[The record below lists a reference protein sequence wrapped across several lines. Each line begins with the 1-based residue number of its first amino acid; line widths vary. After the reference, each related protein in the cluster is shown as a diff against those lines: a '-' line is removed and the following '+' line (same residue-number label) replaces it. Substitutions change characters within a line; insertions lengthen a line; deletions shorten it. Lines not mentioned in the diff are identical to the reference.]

1 MALPTSLKLFI
12 DTTNGIAYSSFSGS
26 QQVSQPSFYVGDKAQ
41 IEIYLIKETGVSNY
55 PRQEVI
61 TGGSVSLKVAVGQID
76 ETPSAGTWALS
87 YGGDTTT
94 ALAYNITTANLQ
106 TALNQLASI
115 TAAGGVTV
123 SKVGDNYNITFNTNG
138 ARTDLTSNSSG
149 LIPLSVAGI
158 ASLQTG
164 DSTHPQ
170 IYLVHLQR
178 TVAAYSES
186 FTQVDES
193 TITVTTLAAWDGL
206 RASYRVYINPD
217 PKGGTFSLGFDPLTG
232 SSISTSV
239 IPVGASGIDVKNAL
253 NTGVL
258 EGKVTVQQVGGYA
271 YDITVDT
278 QPGTLGLTADDAGL
292 LSFNGY
298 KGEINLNT
306 ASALALLDG
315 AEKLDTFLEVE
326 ITSDGKPLTVLQIRC
341 ILKSPVVDE
350 AAVEPL
356 VLDTYLSQT
365 AADSRY
371 LRISNNL
378 SEGTAA
384 TMRSNLDVYSETQ
397 TDNLLALKVSAQD
410 LTDGLDTKLSLTG
423 GSMAEGNNGIS
434 FLWTAGNAASNFNPL
449 GVSGQTLDD
458 SGFFQ
463 LSTQSLRMI
472 GAGPTYPEVQ
482 VTSAG
487 VKFND
492 NTEQT
497 TAFLGSVNWGNVA
510 GTLADQTDLQA
521 ALDAKLDVSTASST
535 YYPSSNPSGF
545 VTVTGDRYLT
555 QSTSSLTVDNSA
567 GKSLTVGTGL
577 SFSSQQ
583 DCVISLNS
591 DPANVHMHCTVVSY
605 NSGTGAMVV
614 NANSHTGNGTH
625 TGWTVNV
632 GGVTPQQSV
641 SWGSVTGT
649 LTSQTDLQAA
659 LDDKLADAPIDGSS
673 YARKD
678 GAWEAITSGGGMTSG
693 GQLIINDGDIYTVT
707 NADNNKHYMVTS
719 NTGRAEVRFSNT
731 LDIGLSVAF
740 TGYGTAINLIP
751 TGSAEL
757 LRYNSYVFMP
767 QGGTARLFKITG
779 NHYSLDATYL
789 INTPPT
795 AGTILFDGCA
805 NVGGQDA
812 AGTFWEGYYVYRHQV
827 ADGIGG
833 VINTDT
839 PNSSG
844 CYYPNGYVISRTNTV
859 GYITELY
866 LPDGSTVDPS
876 FGYSYAIDTIANG
889 SGSTGTSYSYI
900 SPAYGTLIYNWS
912 GYTYMGWINV
922 NYYYNGSGGYYSE
935 YV

>member
-12 DTTNGIAYSSFSGS
+12 DTNNGIAYSSFSGS

-76 ETPSAGTWALS
+76 ETPSAGTWKLS
-87 YGGDTTT
+87 YDGDTTS
-94 ALAYNITTANLQ
+94 ALPYNITAANLQ
-106 TALNQLASI
+106 TALNLLASI

-123 SKVGDNYNITFNTNG
+123 SKVGDNFNITFNTNG
-138 ARTDLTSNSSG
+138 ARADLISNSSG

-158 ASLQTG
+158 SILQTG

-170 IYLVHLQR
+170 ISLVHLQR

-193 TITVTTLAAWDGL
+193 SITVTTLSAWDGL

-217 PKGGTFSLGFDPLTG
+217 PKGGTFSLAFDPLTG

-258 EGKVTVQQVGGYA
+258 EDKVTVQQVGGYA
-271 YDITVDT
+271 YDITVNV

-315 AEKLDTFLEVE
+315 AERIDTFLEVE

-350 AAVEPL
+350 AAIEPL

-378 SEGTAA
+378 SDGTAA
-384 TMRSNLDVYSETQ
+384 TMRSNLGVYSETQ

-410 LTDGLDTKLSLTG
+410 LTDGLATKLDLAGGTITG
-423 GSMAEGNNGIS
+423 SITTPTSADYAAFFNNSDVGVVNYVS
-434 FLWTAGNAASNFNPL
+434 GTFAQCDLD
-449 GVSGQTLDD
+449 GVSVGNFIVG
-458 SGFFQ
+458 SQ
-463 LSTQSLRMI
+463 LIQI
-472 GAGPTYPEVQ
+472 KPTHI
-482 VTSAG
+482 
-487 VKFND
+487 KFND

-605 NSGTGAMVV
+605 DSGTGAMVV
-614 NANSHTGNGTH
+614 DVNSHAGNGTH

-693 GQLIINDGDIYTVT
+693 GTLAINDGDIYTVT
-707 NADNNKHYMVTS
+707 NADNNKYYNVTS
-719 NTGRAEVRFSNT
+719 NTGRAEIRYSNT

-740 TGYGTAINLIP
+740 CANNCAINFIP
-751 TGSAEL
+751 TGTAQVRS
-757 LRYNSYVFMP
+757 YNGFVFMP
-767 QGGTARLFKITG
+767 FSGTARLFKLTAEVFA
-779 NHYSLDATYL
+779 LDATYL
-789 INTPPT
+789 INTPPS
-795 AGTILFDGCA
+795 AGTILFEGCA
-805 NVGGQDA
+805 EMSGVDA
-812 AGTFWEGYYVYRHQV
+812 AGVYWSGLYTYRHQV

-844 CYYPNGYVISRTNTV
+844 CYYPNLYVISRETTYGV
-859 GYITELY
+859 ITEIS

-889 SGSTGTSYSYI
+889 SGSTGTSNTYI
-900 SPAYGTLIYNWS
+900 SPAYGTLMYNWS
-912 GYTYMGWINV
+912 GYTYMGWTNV